1 MKPIYTITG
10 TVVHGRGIGET
21 RRDTY
26 CKYRNR
32 RIYGFTRNRCICVR
46 NLLDNRTYYGITHV
60 GTRPTLD
67 NDKAISVETH
77 IFEFDNDIY
86 GCTITIHL
94 YKKLREVRKFDELSL
109 LIEQV
114 AIDRLSAQKFW
125 GLEQTNC
132 ALYIDVKKHCVMIG
146 RQEVYL
152 STNEFKVFYLLYA
165 SPHTTFT
172 KEQIYEKI
180 WHEPANNHL
189 HAVEN
194 TIFQIRKRLK
204 PYCKE
209 HEYIKTVI
217 GYGINFILISASA
230 VSACHERHPR
240 KSGAQMCATFI
251 IFLSN
256 PLTGLSIPSDT
267 RPHPGRSPGPG
278 AWP

>member
-10 TVVHGRGIGET
+10 TVVHGRGIGKHVGTPTANIET
-21 RRDTY
+21 GEYTALPETGVY
-26 CKYRNR
+26 VSE
-32 RIYGFTRNRCICVR
+32 I
-46 NLLDNRTYYGITHV
+46 LLDNRTYYGVTHV

-67 NDKAISVETH
+67 NDKAIAVETH

-114 AIDRLSAQKFW
+114 AIDRLSARKFW

-204 PYCKE
+204 PYCKGR
-209 HEYIKTVI
+209 EYIKTVI
-217 GYGINFILISASA
+217 GYGYKF
-230 VSACHERHPR
+230 H
-240 KSGAQMCATFI
+240 
-251 IFLSN
+251 
-256 PLTGLSIPSDT
+256 SD
-267 RPHPGRSPGPG
+267 
-278 AWP
+278 